1 VNLERVQKNALR
13 NILKDKYVSYEN
25 ARRFLKIETLYERR
39 ETLLKNFGKQCLKL
53 EQTRELSPLNGI
65 NHRMQT
71 RNKEKCKLVH
81 ANTERLK
88 NSTVQYIQRMLNNLE
103 EKRS

>member
-1 VNLERVQKNALR
+1 M
-13 NILKDKYVSYEN
+13 
-25 ARRFLKIETLYERR
+25 
-39 ETLLKNFGKQCLKL
+39 LKNFGKQCLKL
-53 EQTRELSPLNGI
+53 EQTRELFPLNEI

-71 RNKEKCKLVH
+71 RNKEKYKLVH

-88 NSTVQYIQRMLNNLE
+88 NFTVPYIQRMLNNLE